1 MSKALKNPKEEAFCQ
16 YYTTIRKKGEAAK
29 QAGYSEKSA
38 SSQAYQLL
46 QKTTIQ
52 NRIAEIEAENSE
64 HWIVDKNWLLGEL
77 VGTYRKCSKPEEVL
91 IWNDEAKAMRPSGE
105 YKFDSRGALGAL
117 DMIGKH
123 IGFFEKDNSQNKS
136 DNKIE
141 LTIKGSKSNLMDQVI
156 EQENNSLAKLRCR

>member
-1 MSKALKNPKEEAFCQ
+1 MSEALKNPKEEAFCQ

-38 SSQAYQLL
+38 NSLAYQLL
-46 QKTTIQ
+46 QKPTIQ
-52 NRIAEIEAENSE
+52 KRIAQIEAENSE

-77 VGTYRKCSKPEEVL
+77 VGTYRKCSRPEEVL
-91 IWNDEAKAMRPSGE
+91 VWDDEQKAMRPSGE
-105 YKFDSRGALGAL
+105 YRFDSRGALGAL

-123 IGFFEKDNSQNKS
+123 IGFYEKDNQQSKA

-141 LTIKGSKSNLMDQVI
+141 LTIKGSKSTLMDKII
-156 EQENNSLAKLRCR
+156 EDEAN